1 MIAKKIL
8 LFAIVIA
15 IMLSITANSQSVI
28 AAPIKLDINKA
39 KVPGPGFGEEKIGTV
54 TIDATGTKTTILTN
68 ITASPG
74 QDKVYEA
81 WLIDEV
87 GSNYKLSLGQAT
99 NGTLQYTANL
109 VNPFTFKQFII
120 TEEPKGDTDPNA
132 AATFAG
138 ADLPAPQFGQ

>member
-8 LFAIVIA
+8 LFGIVTA
-15 IMLSITANSQSVI
+15 IMFSITASSQSI
-28 AAPIKLDINKA
+28 SAAPIKLDINKS
-39 KVPGPGFGEEKIGTV
+39 KVPGPGFSEEKIGTV

-68 ITASPG
+68 ITSKPG

-81 WLIDEV
+81 WLIDDG

-109 VNPFTFKQFII
+109 VNPYTFKQFII
-120 TEEPKGDTDPNA
+120 TEEPKADTDPNA
-132 AATFAG
+132 AGTIAG
-138 ADLPAPQFGQ
+138 AQLPPPFGR